1 MKLDMTNGP
10 KYSIQA
16 LKSFVLE
23 KQNFEFLND
32 LGWRHALYQ
41 NYRARWVYNFV
52 VKISF
57 I

>member
-1 MKLDMTNGP
+1 MKLDMTKGP